1 MPSCITNEAF
11 LKTKKEFLIMERV
24 SQHGKRS
31 CNKESGPSDKESAPG
46 DKEILPQ
53 PEIPDMKKSS
63 QELLMLNYF

>member
-1 MPSCITNEAF
+1 
-11 LKTKKEFLIMERV
+11 MERV
-24 SQHGKRS
+24 PQYGKRS
-31 CNKESGPSDKESAPG
+31 CNKESVPRDKESAPG